1 MDFGTILFWR
11 INENQFL
18 SKIQKIG
25 LYVCL
30 LIIVF
35 SFQCQFLWYY
45 LYVLLTMQQS
55 LNGEL
60 LNLFIFLP
68 IFDSICIL
76 QNAKLFPK
84 KITFFQLNISDILLY
99 LKLFVT
105 VLYVISSSLCKN
117 FRFIFVRYFIHLSW
131 TKWAVLPFD
140 AIHWIWFQS
149 PFLLSFIMAGLLLIH
164 IVKGVYIET

>member
-1 MDFGTILFWR
+1 MDCGTILFWK

-45 LYVLLTMQQS
+45 LYVLLTMQQN

-68 IFDSICIL
+68 IFDNICIL

-84 KITFFQLNISDILLY
+84 KITFFQGY
-99 LKLFVT
+99 HF
-105 VLYVISSSLCKN
+105 YVISSSLCKN
-117 FRFIFVRYFIHLSW
+117 FHFIFVRYFIHLSW